1 MLLVCANKSSLIAK
15 GFTKINLANA
25 PQFLLVIDF
34 IVRQSQ
40 ATLATFSFPTFT
52 RLVSQTSGNALEV
65 VRHAALGTRRERCTR
80 TGLYLSNTSLSDST
94 TENIDK
100 KAASAASLTGITRS
114 RTLPKTGGASSAR

>member
-1 MLLVCANKSSLIAK
+1 MQRISIDRCSLYAQNKSSLIAK

-40 ATLATFSFPTFT
+40 ATLATFSFPTLT

-80 TGLYLSNTSLSDST
+80 TGHILVKHLAVGLN
-94 TENIDK
+94 N
-100 KAASAASLTGITRS
+100 
-114 RTLPKTGGASSAR
+114 